1 MAVNLIEVTGAV
13 KEVSDTLVQG
23 NALELCLVR
32 EFKEMCS
39 ATHSQH
45 TWLISLKIRATPL
58 FSPSEP
64 EDPSLPKPSSFL
76 AQSWS
81 DRLS

>member
-32 EFKEMCS
+32 EFKVMCS

-45 TWLISLKIRATPL
+45 TWQD
-58 FSPSEP
+58 FS
-64 EDPSLPKPSSFL
+64 
-76 AQSWS
+76 
-81 DRLS
+81 